1 MTKFIFDL
9 DGTITKEETLPVI
22 AKYFSIEEEVEELTK
37 QTVMGHVPFVE
48 SFIQRVS
55 ILGKLPIDEIDA
67 LLEDVELHESI
78 VEFIQ
83 KNRAR
88 CAIATGNLSCW
99 VAKLIARI
107 DCEAYCSVGSGIG
120 PATCAPV
127 RVADST
133 IFAAAVSSV
142 RCS

>member
-48 SFIQRVS
+48 SFIRRVS

-67 LLEDVELHESI
+67 LLEDVELHEAI
-78 VEFIQ
+78 VYPE
-83 KNRAR
+83 KS
-88 CAIATGNLSCW
+88 CALCHCHGESFVLG
-99 VAKLIARI
+99 R
-107 DCEAYCSVGSGIG
+107 EAH
-120 PATCAPV
+120 CAN
-127 RVADST
+127 
-133 IFAAAVSSV
+133 
-142 RCS
+142 